1 MCFKLRFN
9 FKIFLY
15 LYVFIGFSTSKAGAF
30 DDFFK
35 AIVFDQV
42 PVVAKL
48 IYRGMDANTPTEK
61 GEPALVFAVRS
72 GAPKTVAYLL
82 KQPGIHMDATNTADE
97 TALMLAA
104 NLNDLASA
112 NLLIEAGA
120 SVNRP
125 NWTPLHYAA
134 SKGHIAMMHVLIDND
149 AYVDAESPNG
159 TTPLMMAAYYA
170 SPNAVKLMLE
180 EGADPTLKN
189 QDGMTALDM
198 AIAKDKALSAQ
209 YIRAFI
215 ESMRMKD

>member
-1 MCFKLRFN
+1 MRIN
-9 FKIFLY
+9 FKILIY
-15 LYVFIGFSTSKAGAF
+15 LYVFIGFSISKAGAF

-42 PVVAKL
+42 PVLGNL
-48 IYRGMDANTPTEK
+48 IYRGMDPNTPTEK

-72 GAPKTVAYLL
+72 GAPKTVAFLL
-82 KQPGIHMDATNTADE
+82 KQAGIQTDATNTADE

-104 NLNDLASA
+104 NANDLASA

-134 SKGHIAMMHVLIDND
+134 SKGHTEMMRLLIEND
-149 AYVDAESPNG
+149 AYIDAESPNG

-170 SPNAVKLMLE
+170 TPKAVKLMLE
-180 EGADPTLKN
+180 EGADPTLQNK
-189 QDGMTALDM
+189 DGQTALDM
-198 AIAKDKALSAQ
+198 ALSKDKKLSAQ
-209 YIRAFI
+209 YIRVFLDAK
-215 ESMRMKD
+215 ENH

>member
-1 MCFKLRFN
+1 LRIN

-15 LYVFIGFSTSKAGAF
+15 LYVLIGFSISKAGAF

-42 PVVAKL
+42 PVVRNL
-48 IYRGMDANTPTEK
+48 IYRGMDPNTPTEK

-82 KQPGIHMDATNTADE
+82 KQPGIQIDATNMADE

-104 NLNDLASA
+104 NANDLASA

-134 SKGHIAMMHVLIDND
+134 SKGHTAMMRLLIEND

-180 EGADPTLKN
+180 EGADPLLKN
-189 QDGMTALDM
+189 QDGQTALDM
-198 AIAKDKALSAQ
+198 ALVKDKKLSVQ

-215 ESMRMKD
+215 EAVSLKD

>member
-1 MCFKLRFN
+1 MRIN
-9 FKIFLY
+9 FKIFIY
-15 LYVFIGFSTSKAGAF
+15 LYVLIGFSISKAGAF

-42 PVVAKL
+42 PVVGNL
-48 IYRGMDANTPTEK
+48 IYRGMDPNTPTEK

-82 KQPGIHMDATNTADE
+82 KQPSIQIDATNMADE

-104 NLNDLASA
+104 NANDLASA

-125 NWTPLHYAA
+125 KWTPLHYAA
-134 SKGHIAMMHVLIDND
+134 SKGHTAMMRLLIEND

-180 EGADPTLKN
+180 EGADPLLKN
-189 QDGMTALDM
+189 QDGQTALDM
-198 AIAKDKALSAQ
+198 ALVKDKKLSVQ

-215 ESMRMKD
+215 EAVSLKD

>member
-1 MCFKLRFN
+1 MRFN
-9 FKIFLY
+9 FKIFIY
-15 LYVFIGFSTSKAGAF
+15 LYVFIGFSISKAGAF

-42 PVVAKL
+42 PVVANL
-48 IYRGMDANTPTEK
+48 IYRGMDPNTPTEK

-72 GAPKTVAYLL
+72 GAPQTVAYLI
-82 KQPGIHMDATNTADE
+82 KQPGIQVDATNTVDE

-104 NLNDLASA
+104 NANDIAVA

-134 SKGHIAMMHVLIDND
+134 SKGHLAMMHLLIDSD
-149 AYVDAESPNG
+149 AYIDAESPNG

-170 SPNAVKLMLE
+170 SPSAVKLMLE

-189 QDGMTALDM
+189 QDGMTALDL
-198 AIAKDKALSAQ
+198 ALAKDKTLSAQ
-209 YIRAFI
+209 YIRVFI
-215 ESMRMKD
+215 ESLSLKD

>member
-1 MCFKLRFN
+1 LRIN

-15 LYVFIGFSTSKAGAF
+15 LYVLIGFSISKAGAF

-42 PVVAKL
+42 PVVGKL
-48 IYRGMDANTPTEK
+48 IYRGMDPNTPTEK

-82 KQPGIHMDATNTADE
+82 KQPGIQIDATNMADE

-104 NLNDLASA
+104 NANDLASA

-125 NWTPLHYAA
+125 KWTPVHYAA
-134 SKGHIAMMHVLIDND
+134 SKGYTGMMRLLIEND
-149 AYVDAESPNG
+149 AYIDAESPNG

-180 EGADPTLKN
+180 EGADPLLRN
-189 QDGMTALDM
+189 QDGQTALDM
-198 AIAKDKALSAQ
+198 ALVKDKKLSVQ

-215 ESMRMKD
+215 EALSLKD

>member
-1 MCFKLRFN
+1 MRIN
-9 FKIFLY
+9 FKILIY
-15 LYVFIGFSTSKAGAF
+15 LYVFIGFSISKAGAF

-42 PVVAKL
+42 PVVGNL
-48 IYRGMDANTPTEK
+48 IYRGMDPNTPTEK

-72 GAPKTVAYLL
+72 GAPKTVAFLL
-82 KQPGIHMDATNTADE
+82 KQPGIQIDATNAADE

-104 NLNDLASA
+104 NANDLASA

-134 SKGHIAMMHVLIDND
+134 SKGHTEMMRLLIDND
-149 AYVDAESPNG
+149 AYIDSESPNG

-170 SPNAVKLMLE
+170 TPKAVKLMLE
-180 EGADPTLKN
+180 EGADPTLQNK
-189 QDGMTALDM
+189 DGQTALDM
-198 AIAKDKALSAQ
+198 ALSKDKKLSAQ
-209 YIRAFI
+209 YIRVFLDAL
-215 ESMRMKD
+215 EAKENQ

>member
-1 MCFKLRFN
+1 MRIN

-15 LYVFIGFSTSKAGAF
+15 LYVLIGFSISKAGAF

-42 PVVAKL
+42 PVVGNL
-48 IYRGMDANTPTEK
+48 IYRGMDPNTPTEK

-72 GAPKTVAYLL
+72 GAPKIVAYLL
-82 KQPGIHMDATNTADE
+82 KQPSIQIDATNMADE

-104 NLNDLASA
+104 NANDLASA

-134 SKGHIAMMHVLIDND
+134 SKGHTAMMRLLIEND

-180 EGADPTLKN
+180 EGADPLLKN
-189 QDGMTALDM
+189 QDGQTALDM
-198 AIAKDKALSAQ
+198 ALVKDKKLSVQ

-215 ESMRMKD
+215 EALSLKD

>member
-1 MCFKLRFN
+1 MRIN
-9 FKIFLY
+9 FKILIY
-15 LYVFIGFSTSKAGAF
+15 LYVFIGFSISKAGAF

-42 PVVAKL
+42 PVVGNL
-48 IYRGMDANTPTEK
+48 IYRGMDPNTPTEK

-72 GAPKTVAYLL
+72 GAPKTVAFLL
-82 KQPGIHMDATNTADE
+82 KQPGIQIDASNTADE

-104 NLNDLASA
+104 NANDLPSA

-134 SKGHIAMMHVLIDND
+134 SKGHTEMMRLLIDND
-149 AYVDAESPNG
+149 AYIDSESPNG

-170 SPNAVKLMLE
+170 TPKAVKLMLE
-180 EGADPTLKN
+180 EGADPNLQNK
-189 QDGMTALDM
+189 DGQTALDM
-198 AIAKDKALSAQ
+198 ALSKDKKLSAQ
-209 YIRAFI
+209 YIRVFLDAL
-215 ESMRMKD
+215 EAKENQ

>member
-1 MCFKLRFN
+1 MRIN

-15 LYVFIGFSTSKAGAF
+15 LYVLIGFSISKAGAF

-42 PVVAKL
+42 PVVGNL
-48 IYRGMDANTPTEK
+48 IYRGMDPNTPTEK

-82 KQPGIHMDATNTADE
+82 KQPSIQIDSTNMADE

-104 NLNDLASA
+104 NANDLASA

-125 NWTPLHYAA
+125 HWTPLHYAA
-134 SKGHIAMMHVLIDND
+134 SKGHTGMMRLLIEND
-149 AYVDAESPNG
+149 AYIDAESPNG

-180 EGADPTLKN
+180 EGSDPLLKN
-189 QDGMTALDM
+189 QDGQSALDM
-198 AIAKDKALSAQ
+198 ALVKDKKLSAQ

-215 ESMRMKD
+215 EALSLKD

>member
-1 MCFKLRFN
+1 LRIN

-15 LYVFIGFSTSKAGAF
+15 LYVLIGFSISKAGAF

-42 PVVAKL
+42 PVVRNL
-48 IYRGMDANTPTEK
+48 IYRGMDPNTPTEK

-82 KQPGIHMDATNTADE
+82 KQPGIQIDATNMADE

-104 NLNDLASA
+104 NANDLASA

-134 SKGHIAMMHVLIDND
+134 SKGHTAMMRLLIEND
-149 AYVDAESPNG
+149 AYIDAESPNG

-170 SPNAVKLMLE
+170 SPNAVKLVLE
-180 EGADPTLKN
+180 EGADPLLRN
-189 QDGMTALDM
+189 QDGQTALDM
-198 AIAKDKALSAQ
+198 ALVKDKKLSAQ

-215 ESMRMKD
+215 EALSLKDR

>member
-1 MCFKLRFN
+1 MRIN

-15 LYVFIGFSTSKAGAF
+15 LYVFIGFSISKAGAF

-42 PVVAKL
+42 PVVGNL
-48 IYRGMDANTPTEK
+48 IYRGMDPNTPTEK

-82 KQPGIHMDATNTADE
+82 KQPSIQIDATNMADE

-104 NLNDLASA
+104 NANDLASA

-134 SKGHIAMMHVLIDND
+134 SKGHTAMMRLLIEND

-180 EGADPTLKN
+180 EGADPLLKN
-189 QDGMTALDM
+189 HDGQTALDM
-198 AIAKDKALSAQ
+198 ALVKDKKLSVQ

-215 ESMRMKD
+215 EAVSLKD

>member
-1 MCFKLRFN
+1 MRIN
-9 FKIFLY
+9 FKYFIY
-15 LYVFIGFSTSKAGAF
+15 LSVFIGFSLSKAGSF
-30 DDFFK
+30 EDFFK

-42 PVVAKL
+42 PIVANL
-48 IYRGMDANTPTEK
+48 IYRGMDPNTPTEK

-72 GAPKTVAYLL
+72 GAPKTVAFLL
-82 KQPGIHMDATNTADE
+82 KQPGIQVDAINAADE

-104 NLNDLASA
+104 NANDMALA

-125 NWTPLHYAA
+125 NWTALHYAA
-134 SKGHIAMMHVLIDND
+134 SKGHIAMMRLLIDND
-149 AYVDAESPNG
+149 AYIDAESPNG

-170 SPNAVKLMLE
+170 SPSAVKLMLE

-189 QDGMTALDM
+189 QDGMTALDL
-198 AIAKDKALSAQ
+198 AIAKDKTLSAQ

-215 ESMRMKD
+215 ESLSLKN

>member
-1 MCFKLRFN
+1 LRIN
-9 FKIFLY
+9 FKILIY
-15 LYVFIGFSTSKAGAF
+15 LYVFIGFSISKAGAF

-42 PVVAKL
+42 PVVGNL
-48 IYRGMDANTPTEK
+48 IYRGMDPNTPTEK

-72 GAPKTVAYLL
+72 GAPKTVAFLL
-82 KQPGIHMDATNTADE
+82 KQPGIQIDATNAADE

-104 NLNDLASA
+104 NANDLASA

-134 SKGHIAMMHVLIDND
+134 SKGHTEMMRLLIDND
-149 AYVDAESPNG
+149 AYIDSESPNG

-170 SPNAVKLMLE
+170 TPKAVKLMLE
-180 EGADPTLKN
+180 EGADPTLQNK
-189 QDGMTALDM
+189 DGQTALDM
-198 AIAKDKALSAQ
+198 ALSKDKKLSAQ
-209 YIRAFI
+209 YIRVFLDALEAK
-215 ESMRMKD
+215 ESR

>member
-1 MCFKLRFN
+1 MRIN

-15 LYVFIGFSTSKAGAF
+15 LYVLIGFSISKAGAF

-42 PVVAKL
+42 PVVGNL
-48 IYRGMDANTPTEK
+48 IYRGMDPNTPTEK

-82 KQPGIHMDATNTADE
+82 KQPGIQIDATNMADE

-104 NLNDLASA
+104 NANDLASA

-134 SKGHIAMMHVLIDND
+134 SKGHTAMMRLLIEND

-180 EGADPTLKN
+180 EGADPLLKN
-189 QDGMTALDM
+189 QDGQTALDM
-198 AIAKDKALSAQ
+198 ALVKDKKLSVQ

-215 ESMRMKD
+215 EAVSLKD

>member
-1 MCFKLRFN
+1 MRIN

-15 LYVFIGFSTSKAGAF
+15 LYVLIGFSISKAGAF

-42 PVVAKL
+42 PVVGNL
-48 IYRGMDANTPTEK
+48 IYRGMDPNTPTEK

-82 KQPGIHMDATNTADE
+82 KQPSIQIDATNMADE

-104 NLNDLASA
+104 NANDLASA

-125 NWTPLHYAA
+125 KWTPLHYAA
-134 SKGHIAMMHVLIDND
+134 SKGHTAMMRLLIEND

-180 EGADPTLKN
+180 EGADPLLKN
-189 QDGMTALDM
+189 HDGQTALDM
-198 AIAKDKALSAQ
+198 ALVKDKKLSVQ

-215 ESMRMKD
+215 EALSLKD

>member
-1 MCFKLRFN
+1 MRIN
-9 FKIFLY
+9 FKILIY
-15 LYVFIGFSTSKAGAF
+15 LYVFIGFSISKAGAF

-42 PVVAKL
+42 PVVGNL
-48 IYRGMDANTPTEK
+48 IYRGMDPNTPTEK

-72 GAPKTVAYLL
+72 GAPKTVAFLL
-82 KQPGIHMDATNTADE
+82 KQPGIQIDATNAADE

-104 NLNDLASA
+104 NANDLASA

-134 SKGHIAMMHVLIDND
+134 SKGHTEMMRLLIEND
-149 AYVDAESPNG
+149 AYIDAESPNG

-170 SPNAVKLMLE
+170 TPKAVKLMLE
-180 EGADPTLKN
+180 EGADPTLQNK
-189 QDGMTALDM
+189 DGQTALDM
-198 AIAKDKALSAQ
+198 ALSKDKKLSAQ
-209 YIRAFI
+209 YIRVFLDALQAK
-215 ESMRMKD
+215 ENQ

>member
-1 MCFKLRFN
+1 MRIN

-15 LYVFIGFSTSKAGAF
+15 LYVLIGFSISKAGAF

-42 PVVAKL
+42 PVVGNL
-48 IYRGMDANTPTEK
+48 IYRGMDPNTPTEK

-82 KQPGIHMDATNTADE
+82 KQPSIQIDATNMADE

-104 NLNDLASA
+104 NANDLASA

-125 NWTPLHYAA
+125 KWTPLHYAA
-134 SKGHIAMMHVLIDND
+134 SKGYTGMMRLLIEND

-159 TTPLMMAAYYA
+159 TTPLMMAAYYS

-180 EGADPTLKN
+180 EGADPLLKN
-189 QDGMTALDM
+189 QDGQTALDM
-198 AIAKDKALSAQ
+198 ALVKDKKLSVQ

-215 ESMRMKD
+215 EALSLKD

>member
-1 MCFKLRFN
+1 LRFN
-9 FKIFLY
+9 FKIFIY
-15 LYVFIGFSTSKAGAF
+15 LYVFIGFSISKAGAF

-42 PVVAKL
+42 PVVANL
-48 IYRGMDANTPTEK
+48 IYRGMDPNTPTEK

-72 GAPKTVAYLL
+72 GAPQTVAYLI
-82 KQPGIHMDATNTADE
+82 KQPGIQVDATNTVDE

-104 NLNDLASA
+104 NANDIAVA

-134 SKGHIAMMHVLIDND
+134 SKGHLAMMHLLIDSD
-149 AYVDAESPNG
+149 AYIDAESPNG

-170 SPNAVKLMLE
+170 SPSAVKLMLE

-189 QDGMTALDM
+189 QDGMTALDL
-198 AIAKDKALSAQ
+198 ALAKDKTLSAQ
-209 YIRAFI
+209 YIRVFI
-215 ESMRMKD
+215 ESLSLKD

>member
-1 MCFKLRFN
+1 MRVN

-15 LYVFIGFSTSKAGAF
+15 LYVLIGFSISKAGAF

-42 PVVAKL
+42 SVVGNL
-48 IYRGMDANTPTEK
+48 IYRGMDPNTPTEK
-61 GEPALVFAVRS
+61 GEPALVFAIRS
-72 GAPKTVAYLL
+72 GAPKTVGFLL
-82 KQPGIHMDATNTADE
+82 KRPGIQIDATNTADE

-104 NLNDLASA
+104 NSNDLASA
-112 NLLIEAGA
+112 KLLIEAGA

-134 SKGHIAMMHVLIDND
+134 SKGHTAMMRLLIEND
-149 AYVDAESPNG
+149 AYIDAESPNA

-170 SPNAVKLMLE
+170 TPNAVKLMLE
-180 EGADPTLKN
+180 EGADPTLQNK
-189 QDGMTALDM
+189 DGQTALAM
-198 AIAKDKALSAQ
+198 AASKDKLLSVK

-215 ESMRMKD
+215 EALELRESQ

>member
-1 MCFKLRFN
+1 MRIN

-15 LYVFIGFSTSKAGAF
+15 LYVLIGFSISKAGAF

-42 PVVAKL
+42 PVVGNL
-48 IYRGMDANTPTEK
+48 IYRGMDPNTPTEK

-82 KQPGIHMDATNTADE
+82 KQPGIQIDATNMADE

-104 NLNDLASA
+104 NANDLASA

-134 SKGHIAMMHVLIDND
+134 SKGHTAMMRLLIEND
-149 AYVDAESPNG
+149 AYIDAESPNG

-170 SPNAVKLMLE
+170 SPNAVKLVLE
-180 EGADPTLKN
+180 EGADPLLRN
-189 QDGMTALDM
+189 QGGQTALDM
-198 AIAKDKALSAQ
+198 ALVKDKKLSAQ

-215 ESMRMKD
+215 EALSLKD

>member
-1 MCFKLRFN
+1 MRIN

-15 LYVFIGFSTSKAGAF
+15 LYVLIGFSISKAGAF

-42 PVVAKL
+42 PVVGKL
-48 IYRGMDANTPTEK
+48 IYRGMDPNTPTEK

-82 KQPGIHMDATNTADE
+82 KQPGIQIDATNMADE

-104 NLNDLASA
+104 NANDLASA
-112 NLLIEAGA
+112 QLLIEAGA

-134 SKGHIAMMHVLIDND
+134 SKGHAAMMRLLIEND
-149 AYVDAESPNG
+149 AYIDAESPNG

-170 SPNAVKLMLE
+170 SPYAVKLMLV
-180 EGADPTLKN
+180 EGADPLLKN
-189 QDGMTALDM
+189 QDGQTALDM
-198 AIAKDKALSAQ
+198 ALVKDKKLSVQ

-215 ESMRMKD
+215 EAVSLKD

>member
-1 MCFKLRFN
+1 MRIN

-15 LYVFIGFSTSKAGAF
+15 LYVLIGFSISKAGAF
-30 DDFFK
+30 DNFFK

-42 PVVAKL
+42 PVVRNL
-48 IYRGMDANTPTEK
+48 IYRGMDPNTPTEK

-72 GAPKTVAYLL
+72 GAPKTVAFLL
-82 KQPGIHMDATNTADE
+82 KQPGIQIDATNMADE

-104 NLNDLASA
+104 NANDLASA

-125 NWTPLHYAA
+125 NWTPLHYAS
-134 SKGHIAMMHVLIDND
+134 SKGHTDMMRLLIEND

-180 EGADPTLKN
+180 EGADPLLKN
-189 QDGMTALDM
+189 QDGQTALDM
-198 AIAKDKALSAQ
+198 ALVKDKKLSVQ

-215 ESMRMKD
+215 EAVSLKD

>member
-1 MCFKLRFN
+1 LRIN

-15 LYVFIGFSTSKAGAF
+15 LYVLIGFSISKAGAF

-42 PVVAKL
+42 PVVRNL
-48 IYRGMDANTPTEK
+48 IYRGMDPNTPTEK

-82 KQPGIHMDATNTADE
+82 KQPGIQIDATNMADE

-104 NLNDLASA
+104 NANDLASA

-134 SKGHIAMMHVLIDND
+134 SKGHTAMMRLLIEND
-149 AYVDAESPNG
+149 AYIDAESPNG

-170 SPNAVKLMLE
+170 SPNAVKLVLE
-180 EGADPTLKN
+180 EGADPLLRN
-189 QDGMTALDM
+189 QDGQPALDM
-198 AIAKDKALSAQ
+198 AIVKDKKLSAQ

-215 ESMRMKD
+215 EALSLKDR

>member
-1 MCFKLRFN
+1 MRIN

-15 LYVFIGFSTSKAGAF
+15 LYVFIGFSISKAGAF

-42 PVVAKL
+42 PVVGNL
-48 IYRGMDANTPTEK
+48 IYRGMDPNTPTEK

-72 GAPKTVAYLL
+72 GAHKSVAFLL
-82 KQPGIHMDATNTADE
+82 KQPGIQVDATNSADE

-104 NLNDLASA
+104 NANDLVSA

-120 SVNRP
+120 SINRP

-134 SKGHIAMMHVLIDND
+134 SKGHTAMMRLLIDND
-149 AYVDAESPNG
+149 AYIDAESPNG

-170 SPNAVKLMLE
+170 SHMAVKLMLE
-180 EGADPTLKN
+180 EGADPNLQN
-189 QDGMTALDM
+189 QDGQTALDM
-198 AIAKDKALSAQ
+198 ALSKDKPLSAQ
-209 YIRAFI
+209 YIRVFKEALEAK
-215 ESMRMKD
+215 ESQ

>member
-1 MCFKLRFN
+1 MRIN
-9 FKIFLY
+9 FKIILY
-15 LYVFIGFSTSKAGAF
+15 LYVLIGFSISKAGAF

-42 PVVAKL
+42 PVVGNL
-48 IYRGMDANTPTEK
+48 IYRGMDPNTPTEK

-82 KQPGIHMDATNTADE
+82 KQPSIQIDATNMADE

-104 NLNDLASA
+104 NANDLASA

-125 NWTPLHYAA
+125 KWTPLHYAA
-134 SKGHIAMMHVLIDND
+134 SKGHTAMMRLLIEND

-180 EGADPTLKN
+180 EGADPLLKN
-189 QDGMTALDM
+189 QDGQTALDM
-198 AIAKDKALSAQ
+198 ALVKDKKLSVQ

-215 ESMRMKD
+215 EAVSLKD

>member
-1 MCFKLRFN
+1 MRIN
-9 FKIFLY
+9 FKIFIY
-15 LYVFIGFSTSKAGAF
+15 LYVLIGFSISKAGAF

-42 PVVAKL
+42 PVVGNL
-48 IYRGMDANTPTEK
+48 IYRGMDPNTPTEK

-82 KQPGIHMDATNTADE
+82 KQPSIQIDATNMADE

-104 NLNDLASA
+104 NANDLASA

-125 NWTPLHYAA
+125 KWTPLHYAA
-134 SKGHIAMMHVLIDND
+134 SKGHTAMMRLLIEND

-180 EGADPTLKN
+180 EGADPLLKN
-189 QDGMTALDM
+189 QDGQTALDM
-198 AIAKDKALSAQ
+198 ALVKDKKLSVQ

-215 ESMRMKD
+215 EALSLKD

>member
-1 MCFKLRFN
+1 LRIN

-15 LYVFIGFSTSKAGAF
+15 LYVLIGFSISKAGAF

-42 PVVAKL
+42 SVVGNL
-48 IYRGMDANTPTEK
+48 IYRGMDPNTPTEK
-61 GEPALVFAVRS
+61 GEPALVFAIRS
-72 GAPKTVAYLL
+72 GAPKTVGFLL
-82 KQPGIHMDATNTADE
+82 KQPGIQIDATNAADE

-104 NLNDLASA
+104 NANDLVSV

-134 SKGHIAMMHVLIDND
+134 SKGHTAMMRLLIEND
-149 AYVDAESPNG
+149 AYIDAESPNG

-170 SPNAVKLMLE
+170 TPNAVKLMLE
-180 EGADPTLKN
+180 EGADPTLQN
-189 QDGMTALDM
+189 QDGQTALAM
-198 AIAKDKALSAQ
+198 AVSKDKLLSVK

-215 ESMRMKD
+215 EALELRENQ

>member
-1 MCFKLRFN
+1 MRINFKL
-9 FKIFLY
+9 FLY
-15 LYVFIGFSTSKAGAF
+15 LYVFIGFSISKAGAF

-42 PVVAKL
+42 SVVGNL
-48 IYRGMDANTPTEK
+48 IYRGMDPNTPTEK

-72 GAPKTVAYLL
+72 GAPKTVAFLL
-82 KQPGIHMDATNTADE
+82 KQAGIQTDAANTADE

-104 NLNDLASA
+104 NANDLASA

-134 SKGHIAMMHVLIDND
+134 SKGHTEMMRLLIEND
-149 AYVDAESPNG
+149 AYIDAESPNG

-170 SPNAVKLMLE
+170 TPKAVKLMLE
-180 EGADPTLKN
+180 EGADPTLQNK
-189 QDGMTALDM
+189 DGQTALDM
-198 AIAKDKALSAQ
+198 ALSKDKKLSAQ
-209 YIRAFI
+209 YIRVFLDAL
-215 ESMRMKD
+215 EAKENH

>member
-1 MCFKLRFN
+1 MRIN

-15 LYVFIGFSTSKAGAF
+15 LYVLIGFSISKAGAF

-42 PVVAKL
+42 PVVGKL
-48 IYRGMDANTPTEK
+48 IYRGMDPNTPTEK

-82 KQPGIHMDATNTADE
+82 KQPSIQIDATNMADE

-104 NLNDLASA
+104 NANDLASA

-125 NWTPLHYAA
+125 KWTPLHYAA
-134 SKGHIAMMHVLIDND
+134 SKGHTAMMRLLIEND

-180 EGADPTLKN
+180 EGADPLLKN
-189 QDGMTALDM
+189 QDGQTALDM
-198 AIAKDKALSAQ
+198 ALVKDKKLSVQ

-215 ESMRMKD
+215 EAVSLKD

>member
-1 MCFKLRFN
+1 LRIS

-15 LYVFIGFSTSKAGAF
+15 LYVLIGFSISKAGAF

-42 PVVAKL
+42 SVVGSL
-48 IYRGMDANTPTEK
+48 IKRGMDPNTPTEK
-61 GEPALVFAVRS
+61 SEPALVFAIRS
-72 GAPKTVAYLL
+72 GAQKTVAYLI
-82 KQPGIHMDATNTADE
+82 KQPGIQIDASNTADE

-104 NLNDLASA
+104 NSNDLASA
-112 NLLIEAGA
+112 KLLIEAGA

-134 SKGHIAMMHVLIDND
+134 SKGHTAMMRVLIEND
-149 AYVDAESPNG
+149 AYIDAESPNG

-170 SPNAVKLMLE
+170 TPNAVKLMLE
-180 EGADPTLKN
+180 EGADPTLQN
-189 QDGMTALDM
+189 QDGQTALAM
-198 AIAKDKALSAQ
+198 AASKDKLLSVK

-215 ESMRMKD
+215 EALELKESQ

>member
-1 MCFKLRFN
+1 MRIN

-15 LYVFIGFSTSKAGAF
+15 LYVLIGFSISKAGAF

-42 PVVAKL
+42 PVVRNL
-48 IYRGMDANTPTEK
+48 IYRGMDPNTPTEK

-82 KQPGIHMDATNTADE
+82 KQPGIQIDATNMADE

-104 NLNDLASA
+104 NANDLASA

-134 SKGHIAMMHVLIDND
+134 SKGHTAMMRLLIEND
-149 AYVDAESPNG
+149 AYIDAESPNG
-159 TTPLMMAAYYA
+159 TTPQMMAAYYA
-170 SPNAVKLMLE
+170 SPNAVKLVLE
-180 EGADPTLKN
+180 EGADPLLRN
-189 QDGMTALDM
+189 QDGQTALDM
-198 AIAKDKALSAQ
+198 ALVKDKKLSAQ

-215 ESMRMKD
+215 EALSLKDR

>member
-1 MCFKLRFN
+1 MRIN

-15 LYVFIGFSTSKAGAF
+15 LYVLIGFSISKAGAF

-42 PVVAKL
+42 PVVGNL
-48 IYRGMDANTPTEK
+48 IYRGMDPNTPTEK

-82 KQPGIHMDATNTADE
+82 KQPGIQIDATNMADE

-104 NLNDLASA
+104 NANDLASA
-112 NLLIEAGA
+112 NLLIELGA

-125 NWTPLHYAA
+125 NWTPLHYAS
-134 SKGHIAMMHVLIDND
+134 SKGHTAMMRLLIEND
-149 AYVDAESPNG
+149 AYIDAESPNG

-180 EGADPTLKN
+180 EGADPLLRN
-189 QDGMTALDM
+189 QDGQTALDM
-198 AIAKDKALSAQ
+198 ALVKDKKLSAQ

-215 ESMRMKD
+215 EALSLKDR

>member
-1 MCFKLRFN
+1 MRINC
-9 FKIFLY
+9 KIFLY
-15 LYVFIGFSTSKAGAF
+15 LYVLIGFSISKAGAF

-42 PVVAKL
+42 PVVGNL
-48 IYRGMDANTPTEK
+48 IYRGMDPNTPTEK

-82 KQPGIHMDATNTADE
+82 KQPSIQIDATNMADE

-104 NLNDLASA
+104 NANDLASA
-112 NLLIEAGA
+112 NLLIQAGA

-134 SKGHIAMMHVLIDND
+134 SKGHTGMMRLLIEND

-180 EGADPTLKN
+180 EGADPLLKN
-189 QDGMTALDM
+189 QDGQTALDM
-198 AIAKDKALSAQ
+198 ALVKDKKLSVQ

-215 ESMRMKD
+215 EALSLKD

>member
-1 MCFKLRFN
+1 MRIN

-15 LYVFIGFSTSKAGAF
+15 LYVLIGFSISKAGAF

-42 PVVAKL
+42 PVVGNL
-48 IYRGMDANTPTEK
+48 IYRGMDPNTPTEK

-82 KQPGIHMDATNTADE
+82 KQPGIQIDATNMADE

-104 NLNDLASA
+104 NANDLASA

-134 SKGHIAMMHVLIDND
+134 SKGHTAMMRLLIEND
-149 AYVDAESPNG
+149 AYIDAESPNG

-180 EGADPTLKN
+180 EGADPLLKN
-189 QDGMTALDM
+189 QDGQTALDM
-198 AIAKDKALSAQ
+198 ALVKDKKLSAQ

-215 ESMRMKD
+215 EALSLKD